1 MACEDDSFQHI
12 SVNAG
17 DDNKMLLWK
26 IQENSVLVVVVDKT
40 LDRDVYVPHIEEALE
55 IVEQGTEH
63 ILMYVGCLIESVF
76 AVTCGPYIHCHIHI
90 YLNSY
95 TWHIFTIILC
105 LFAQCAPCTRR
116 CSSLKPIGS

>member
-76 AVTCGPYIHCHIHI
+76 AVTCGRVYP
-90 YLNSY
+90 
-95 TWHIFTIILC
+95 
-105 LFAQCAPCTRR
+105 
-116 CSSLKPIGS
+116 